1 MRGGFDSRR
10 PHQIHPPKKMKNLK
24 TLLALAAVSLFA
36 AGFVYA
42 EDKKE
47 TASESKAANC
57 CAKAAKDGKSCSHGC
72 CVDAA
77 KAGQN
82 CAKCGGSGAM
92 AKKDA
97 KS

>member
-1 MRGGFDSRR
+1 
-10 PHQIHPPKKMKNLK
+10 MKSLQK
-24 TLLALAAVSLFA
+24 LIALAALALFA
-36 AGFVYA
+36 AGFAYG

-47 TASESKAANC
+47 AASEAKPAKC
-57 CAKAAKDGKSCSHGC
+57 CAAAAKDGKSCSHGC

-92 AKKDA
+92 AKKEGN
-97 KS
+97 